1 TALPVIETQAGDVSA
16 YIPTNVISITDGQIY
31 LEPSL
36 FNAGVRPALNVG
48 ISVSRVGGNAQIKAM
63 KKVAGPLKLELAQFR
78 ALEAFAKFGSDLDK
92 STQQQLRRGGRL
104 MEVMK
109 QLQYSPV
116 SIEDQVVTIYA
127 ATKGYMDELPLE
139 SVKRYESEMLEFIKV
154 THPAIIEGLSVHKS
168 LTDEVTSELD
178 SALDGFTERF
188 KATLK

>member
-1 TALPVIETQAGDVSA
+1 
-16 YIPTNVISITDGQIY
+16 
-31 LEPSL
+31 
-36 FNAGVRPALNVG
+36 
-48 ISVSRVGGNAQIKAM
+48 
-63 KKVAGPLKLELAQFR
+63 
-78 ALEAFAKFGSDLDK
+78 
-92 STQQQLRRGGRL
+92 

-139 SVKRYESEMLEFIKV
+139 AVKRYESEMLEFIKV

>member
-1 TALPVIETQAGDVSA
+1 
-16 YIPTNVISITDGQIY
+16 
-31 LEPSL
+31 L

-116 SIEDQVVTIYA
+116 SVEDQVVTIYA

-139 SVKRYESEMLEFIKV
+139 SVKRYESELLEFIKV
-154 THPAIIEGLSVHKS
+154 SHPAIIEGLSIQKA
-168 LTDEVTSELD
+168 LTDEITAELD
-178 SALDGFTERF
+178 SALNGFTERF